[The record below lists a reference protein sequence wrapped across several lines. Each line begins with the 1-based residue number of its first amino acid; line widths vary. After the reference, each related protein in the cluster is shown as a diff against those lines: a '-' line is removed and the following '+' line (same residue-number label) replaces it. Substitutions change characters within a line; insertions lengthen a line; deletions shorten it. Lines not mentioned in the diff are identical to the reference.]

1 VRRKAKITT
10 LTLISLLLSMEAWA
24 GRLHPS
30 VEQKL
35 RMLATGEKLS
45 VIVVMTEQAKLP
57 EILAKNPNADRKG
70 RGRAIVQNLQALAG
84 RHQGPIWTF
93 LAKFPSSRDM
103 DRVVPLWIFNGFA
116 VTATESLIRSLAAL
130 PEIQEV
136 RLDKQIPLPA
146 PSASGTGAQSLP
158 NEWNIDLIRA
168 PEVWAINPAYN
179 GTGAVIGSFDTGVD
193 LTHPDLNPRYRGN
206 HHISWFDPFGEHS
219 APFDPHGHGTH
230 TTGIAVGGSASGSNI
245 GVAPGATWIAAKGW
259 SDSGIALASTFHRIF
274 EWFLAP
280 GGNPDNAPDV
290 VNSSWVFDEA
300 GCQEEFVPDVL
311 ALRAAGI
318 FPAFASGNDGPDAGS
333 VRSPGAYSQSF
344 TVGATDYF
352 DEVAYF
358 SSQGPSPCGGI
369 VKPNISA
376 PGDAI
381 LSAVPGGYEMLS
393 GTSMATPHITGA
405 VAVLRSINPAM
416 TVEEL
421 EAALTAGARDLG
433 DPGPDNASGAG
444 RMDLFVSA
452 QIALLGP
459 GFPVVKVVAAND
471 RAMEAG
477 AVPGA
482 FSISRTGNTDEDL
495 VVKYTLSGTATAGN
509 DYVLIPG
516 STTIPAGSAS
526 VTILV
531 TPVDDP
537 VVEPDETAILTIL
550 PDDAYIISGTNSA
563 TVTIVSDELVPDLIV
578 SAFSAPATGGAGQ
591 SLTVTDTTTNQG
603 QGTADPSVTKF
614 YLSSS
619 GTLDAAAVLI
629 GARSVPALVSGASSS
644 GSTAVTIPPGA
655 PSGIR
660 YILAKANADR
670 TVMETSETNN
680 TRARSILL
688 GADLITSN
696 LSAPT
701 YAGAGE
707 SIAVSDTAKNQGGGT
722 AEPSMTRFYL
732 SSNGTLDASDLVIG
746 SRDVPS
752 LTQGATSTSSTTV
765 MIPPG
770 TAAGTWYILAKAD
783 ATGAVAETSEN
794 NNTYARSIQ
803 IGADLV
809 ISSLLAP
816 TYAGAG
822 QSVTVSETTKN
833 QGGGTADESV
843 TRFYLSSNGS
853 LDAADA
859 SIGSRS
865 VPSLADGMTSSAS
878 TTVTMPPGITAG
890 TWYIIAKADA
900 AEAVP
905 EISENNNTYAR
916 SIQIG
921 ADLVISSL
929 SAPTY
934 AGAGLS
940 ITVSETT
947 RNQGGGTADATV
959 THFYVSADS
968 TLDASDTLIGS
979 RVVPSLAGGTTS
991 SASTAVTLPQDMA
1004 VGTWYLIAKADGT
1017 GVVPETSENN
1027 NTSARSIRIGAD
1039 LVISIMSAP
1048 TSAGAGQSITVS
1060 DTTKNQGGGTAGASA
1075 TSFYLSSNGT
1085 LDASDGLIAS
1095 RSVPELAAG
1104 AASSGSATM
1113 TIPPGTPAGTWY
1125 LIAKAD
1131 AAGIVME
1138 TSENNNTYAR
1148 SIQIGADLVI
1158 STMSAPSYAGAG
1170 QSIAVSDTTRNQ
1182 GGGVADISAT
1192 SIFLS
1197 NNGTLDAADLPLGSR
1212 TVPALA
1218 VGGTSSG
1225 SATVIIPPET
1235 TTGTWY
1241 IISKADANDAVAETS
1256 ETNNTYARSIQI
1268 GADLVISSLSAPTYA
1283 GAGLTIT
1290 VSETTRN
1297 QGGGTADATVTHF
1310 YVSTDGILDASDTLI
1325 GSRVVPSLAGGTTSS
1340 ASTAVTLPQD
1350 MAVGTWYLIAKADGT
1365 GVVPE
1370 TSENNN
1376 TSARSIQIGA
1386 DLVISAMSSPT
1397 SAGAGQII
1405 TVSDTTR
1412 NQGGGAAGA
1421 SATSFYLSSNGTL
1434 DASDVLIASR
1444 SVPELAAGAASSG
1457 SATMTIP
1464 PGTAAG
1470 TWYLIAKADAAGT
1483 VIETSENNNTYARSI
1498 QVSAAP
1504 NGQGSEV
1511 PATGVSQWPHT
1522 S

>member
-809 ISSLLAP
+809 ISSL
-816 TYAGAG
+816 
-822 QSVTVSETTKN
+822 
-833 QGGGTADESV
+833 
-843 TRFYLSSNGS
+843 
-853 LDAADA
+853 
-859 SIGSRS
+859 
-865 VPSLADGMTSSAS
+865 
-878 TTVTMPPGITAG
+878 
-890 TWYIIAKADA
+890 
-900 AEAVP
+900 
-905 EISENNNTYAR
+905 
-916 SIQIG
+916 
-921 ADLVISSL
+921 

-1297 QGGGTADATVTHF
+1297 QGGGTADATVTYF

-1434 DASDVLIASR
+1434 DASDGLIASR

-1504 NGQGSEV
+1504 NGPGSEV